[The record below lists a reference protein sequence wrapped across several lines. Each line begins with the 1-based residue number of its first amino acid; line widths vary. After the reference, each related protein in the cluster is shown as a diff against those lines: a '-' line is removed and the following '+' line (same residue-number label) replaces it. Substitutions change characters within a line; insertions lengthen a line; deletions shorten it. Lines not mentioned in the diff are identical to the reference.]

1 MDMERAA
8 EAGRHIETL
17 AVTTG
22 LDPEEVIELLRL
34 FCDTSRADLEQMG
47 EAFETGDFRQIC
59 DRAHSVKGAALNLS
73 LRDLASAAASVEDC
87 ARRGAAER
95 ARLSFGLLRDRFNS
109 VRGDLE
115 SY

>member
-1 MDMERAA
+1 MDMERVA
-8 EAGRHIETL
+8 EVGRHIESL
-17 AVTTG
+17 AGTTG

-47 EAFETGDFRQIC
+47 EAFESGDFRQIC

-73 LRDLASAAASVEDC
+73 LGDLARAAASVEDC
-87 ARRGAAER
+87 ARRGAGEK
-95 ARLSFGLLRDRFNS
+95 ARLSFNLLLDRFAA
-109 VRGDLE
+109 VRTALG